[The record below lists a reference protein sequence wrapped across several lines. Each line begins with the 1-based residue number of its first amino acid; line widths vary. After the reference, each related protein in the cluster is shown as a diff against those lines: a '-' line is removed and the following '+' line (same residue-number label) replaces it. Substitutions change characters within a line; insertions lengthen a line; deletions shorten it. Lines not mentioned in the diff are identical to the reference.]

1 MKKTKMM
8 KRCALAL
15 LLAAL
20 VLSGCGKR
28 DEPDAPEQTAQTVEY
43 SNLNDASSKELL
55 AKLFAD
61 AGIAPERSDK
71 FFACLDQFNGSVKAE
86 WLTDGFET
94 ADPTETKYD
103 PYEMQDMWMEKQ
115 GDFPGYNCRITAFLL
130 FGDHIAAGADQPETN
145 GEDSLFMDLETL
157 KRDLD
162 WIGLDWD
169 EEQTPQSMRAD
180 AYHAEFERLR
190 ALGLVYPCYC
200 SRAELHAASAP
211 HASDGN
217 VIYAGTCRSLT
228 AAERTAKIR
237 KPAWRVIV
245 PDTVITVQDGL
256 QGAYSEN
263 LARDCGDFIIRRSD
277 GVYAYQLA
285 VVTDDAAGGI
295 TEVIRGRDLLSS
307 VPRQMWL
314 QKTLGF
320 PTPAYYHVP
329 LLLAPDG
336 RRLSKREKSLDLGA
350 LRERCTPE
358 QLVGTLAFL
367 AGLQPEPAPAAPSTL
382 VSGFLWKNVR
392 SDNVVIHSEFRCNI
406 S

>member
-1 MKKTKMM
+1 MKNTAGSINYNPNGRGVPAVFSGEGMPNM
-8 KRCALAL
+8 LTGRFAPSPSGRMHLGNVFSAL
-15 LLAAL
+15 LAW
-20 VLSGCGKR
+20 LSVRSRNGR
-28 DEPDAPEQTAQTVEY
+28 MLLRIEDLDPD
-43 SNLNDASSKELL
+43 
-55 AKLFAD
+55 
-61 AGIAPERSDK
+61 R
-71 FFACLDQFNGSVKAE
+71 
-86 WLTDGFET
+86 
-94 ADPTETKYD
+94 
-103 PYEMQDMWMEKQ
+103 
-115 GDFPGYNCRITAFLL
+115 CRPDYI
-130 FGDHIAAGADQPETN
+130 
-145 GEDSLFMDLETL
+145 ETL

-162 WIGLDWD
+162 WLGLDWD

-228 AAERTAKIR
+228 EAERTAKIR

-285 VVTDDAAGGI
+285 VVTDDAAGGV
-295 TEVIRGRDLLSS
+295 TEVVRGRDVAAKDARVPNACVLSCPAS
-307 VPRQMWL
+307 ACAGRTAAEQAGKIAGPRS
-314 QKTLGF
+314 
-320 PTPAYYHVP
+320 A
-329 LLLAPDG
+329 A
-336 RRLSKREKSLDLGA
+336 GA
-350 LRERCTPE
+350 LHAGAAGRNACVPCRPSARTCACCTCR
-358 QLVGTLAFL
+358 
-367 AGLQPEPAPAAPSTL
+367 AGIWICVEKRPIRQCRNS
-382 VSGFLWKNVR
+382 
-392 SDNVVIHSEFRCNI
+392 FRIRMRYIINGI